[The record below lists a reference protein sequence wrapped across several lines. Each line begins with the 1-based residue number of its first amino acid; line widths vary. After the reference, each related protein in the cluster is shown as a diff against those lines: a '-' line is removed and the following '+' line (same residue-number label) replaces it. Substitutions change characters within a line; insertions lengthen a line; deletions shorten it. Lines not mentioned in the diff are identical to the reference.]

1 MLLTNGDKHKI
12 HTDMQHVVMDAHV
25 IEKYS
30 ALTLTA
36 DNTVQTKS
44 ERHVTCTASMSSLFY
59 KFVA

>member
-1 MLLTNGDKHKI
+1 
-12 HTDMQHVVMDAHV
+12 MDAHV

-36 DNTVQTKS
+36 DNSVQTKS
-44 ERHVTCTASMSSLFY
+44 ERHVTCAASMSSLFY